1 MIRFLTRLVAVFLVL
16 GLPAGCSPSL
26 SPLYRDY
33 EVARGDAPED
43 LRAAIEAALV
53 EAGWTPVAA
62 SAPNVVATETR
73 VFNDWGLYKTEA
85 FLEVAPL
92 GDRYVRVLVHPYR
105 KYITGGRSKIPYM
118 KGGLRRALL
127 PELNRAFEAHGLYL
141 LGTAIDR
148 DREATDG

>member
-1 MIRFLTRLVAVFLVL
+1 MIRFPIRLAAVFLAL
-16 GLPAGCSPSL
+16 GLLAGCSPSL

-43 LRAAIEAALV
+43 LRAAVEAALV

-62 SAPNVVATETR
+62 AAPNVVATETR
-73 VFNDWGLYKTEA
+73 VFNDWGLYKTEV
-85 FLEVAPL
+85 FLEAAPL

-127 PELNRAFEAHGLYL
+127 PELNRAFEAHGLFL
-141 LGTAIDR
+141 LGTAIER
-148 DREATDG
+148 DKEAADD

>member
-1 MIRFLTRLVAVFLVL
+1 MTVSPLRLVVVLLALVL
-16 GLPAGCSPSL
+16 QAGCSPSL

-33 EVARGDAPED
+33 EVAPSDAPED
-43 LRAAIEAALV
+43 LRAAVEAALV

-62 SAPNVVATETR
+62 AAPNVVATEMRT
-73 VFNDWGLYKTEA
+73 FNDWGLYKTEA
-85 FLEVAPL
+85 FLEAAPL

-105 KYITGGRSKIPYM
+105 KYVTGGRSKIPYM

-148 DREATDG
+148 DREATGG